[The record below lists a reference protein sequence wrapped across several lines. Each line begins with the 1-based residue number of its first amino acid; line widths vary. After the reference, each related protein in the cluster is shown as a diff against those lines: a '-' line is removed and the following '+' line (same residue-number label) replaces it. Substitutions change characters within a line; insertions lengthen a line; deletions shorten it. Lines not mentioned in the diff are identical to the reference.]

1 MFMFMF
7 TPLISWVFARWTWF
21 CVEDA
26 KAHTTA
32 CNLAYCTPQL
42 ACTCNCTVPLQ
53 DLYRISRQLAAV
65 VVPHEYG
72 LDEQGKLLIG
82 SKICSELLGKL
93 LIDLESM
100 KVGGWQLERE
110 VEQQS

>member
-1 MFMFMF
+1 
-7 TPLISWVFARWTWF
+7 V
-21 CVEDA
+21 
-26 KAHTTA
+26 
-32 CNLAYCTPQL
+32 
-42 ACTCNCTVPLQ
+42 Q

-72 LDEQGKLLIG
+72 LDEPGKLLIG

-100 KVGGWQLERE
+100 KVCEEKAGGLCAAN
-110 VEQQS
+110 

>member
-1 MFMFMF
+1 MKQRAPGRSRMAYIGSLSCAAPM
-7 TPLISWVFARWTWF
+7 PVMWSHPYPPQPVHLRMLASL
-21 CVEDA
+21 
-26 KAHTTA
+26 
-32 CNLAYCTPQL
+32 CNP
-42 ACTCNCTVPLQ
+42 VPVHFQ

-100 KVGGWQLERE
+100 KVGGA
-110 VEQQS
+110 VA

>member
-1 MFMFMF
+1 M
-7 TPLISWVFARWTWF
+7 
-21 CVEDA
+21 
-26 KAHTTA
+26 
-32 CNLAYCTPQL
+32 
-42 ACTCNCTVPLQ
+42 Q

-72 LDEQGKLLIG
+72 LDEPGKLLIG

-100 KVGGWQLERE
+100 KVCEEKAGGLCAAN
-110 VEQQS
+110 